1 MFDVFVNFYNAYLNM
16 CNKKGESP
24 SRVALNCGI
33 SKASVNRW
41 KHGYQPTDANLQKL
55 ADYFGVTVDYL
66 LGKERGNK
74 KEPAKLDR
82 FQSDYYSLDPE
93 DRETVEALIKSL
105 LSKAKYKKID
115 VG

>member
-1 MFDVFVNFYNAYLNM
+1 MLIKTGKKQIDLTDYLKLKKSAFSNWKSGR
-16 CNKKGESP
+16 NKSYLRYLPNIAEFF
-24 SRVALNCGI
+24 N
-33 SKASVNRW
+33 
-41 KHGYQPTDANLQKL
+41 
-55 ADYFGVTVDYL
+55 VTVDYL
-66 LGKERGNK
+66 LGKEEIK

-93 DRETVEALIKSL
+93 DKETVDALIKSL

>member
-1 MFDVFVNFYNAYLNM
+1 MNFYNAYLNM

-66 LGKERGNK
+66 LGKEEKEKPGAVKATEPMIELWEKYIKLSASDK
-74 KEPAKLDR
+74 KTIDDM
-82 FQSDYYSLDPE
+82 FDF
-93 DRETVEALIKSL
+93 L
-105 LSKAKYKKID
+105 LSKPEYEKKD
-115 VG
+115 NVG